1 MSIFQE
7 LQDEADS
14 LHGAGSQK
22 ATIIS
27 MALVGI
33 REAFATLTKHGV
45 HLHLEA
51 GAPPPVQVDEWPKAY
66 RRTWKD
72 EAGEHREHLV
82 VANEEMA
89 KNLSEGWEPNVA
101 EPVDEVKAKQAEEA
115 KAKSSGQVLGVGS
128 DGKPTMVDPDLNVSG
143 AELSEADAA
152 RIDAE
157 QANVDHSGESH

>member
-27 MALVGI
+27 MALAGI

-51 GAPPPVQVDEWPKAY
+51 GAAPTVEPAEWPKAY

-72 EAGEHREHLV
+72 EAGEHTEHLV

-89 KNLSEGWEPNVA
+89 RNLSEGWEPNVA
-101 EPVDEVKAKQAEEA
+101 EPVDEEKTKQATEA
-115 KAKSSGQVLGVGS
+115 SAKGSGQVLGMGI
-128 DGKPTMVDPDLNVSG
+128 DGRPAMVDPNVSG

-152 RIDAE
+152 RIDAA
-157 QANVDHSGESH
+157 QQGDNGGSV